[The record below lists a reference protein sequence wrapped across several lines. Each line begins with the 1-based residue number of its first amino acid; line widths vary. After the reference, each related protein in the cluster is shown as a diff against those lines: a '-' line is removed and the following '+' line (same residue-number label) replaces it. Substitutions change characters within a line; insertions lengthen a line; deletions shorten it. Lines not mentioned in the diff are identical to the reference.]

1 MTESVSLNNFQS
13 LIGLKKFQ
21 VNIWLKKEKK
31 KKKEL
36 KLLLL

>member
-31 KKKEL
+31 KKEL